1 MELFLLGWTLG
12 VGFCIAHEY
21 FVTTPKLKRLIGELR
36 TIAAELRGGTT
47 TTKETS

>member
-36 TIAAELRGGTT
+36 TIAAELRGDTT
-47 TTKETS
+47 TNQEG